1 MRSGVFTYIL
11 LLAFNLSYGQYITLT
26 DTAEVFGEHVMQLL
40 DHTSS
45 KSAARIGNDFVALW
59 PAHFSDSQQKSIIN
73 TALVMQQKGLS
84 HIPFF
89 RDYFGVITSAV
100 NKAQLSGEKL
110 NQMLDMFSQSLEL
123 QNPVIFQREL
133 TGVLIFFEHGAFHY
147 SRNNSLY
154 AIGDQYDFDFVTP
167 AVVEELPFDL
177 PEETIEETPE
187 EEDPWGDK
195 EDEHADPWADTSD
208 DGWGTDPWDDTEDS
222 EEETDNED
230 KAPTLG
236 EVLTF
241 KTEVE
246 QPPDEG
252 AVIRFQSLDLAIVTR
267 YDSAFIKGTK
277 GSFLPGKY
285 MFIGEG
291 GTFDWSLTGLEE
303 KQIYAEL
310 NGYNFNVR
318 RPGFKAE
325 DVKLHYRSLLEKPAE
340 GIFEYRSLKHKTPGD
355 ATYPRFISYENNNK
369 ISISGGANIV
379 FKGGISLSA
388 QRRTTSCLSKSKSE
402 LKVSDEKGR
411 KFWVEALKFDI
422 GDSLITARHAG
433 ITIYQSGDSITH
445 PSVKF
450 RYYLSNNEMV
460 AVKEL
465 DGFKVRPFNSSYYQ
479 MSINADLIKWNL
491 DADSINIS
499 IMNAKSM
506 LPAFFKS
513 TEYFDQ
519 REITEL
525 SGVYKF
531 NPLMVVYHYGNKI
544 KSREFYVDDLIKRL
558 KLKEKPARAA
568 MLQLYYLDFI
578 DYDEA
583 SGRIYLK
590 DKALHFVK
598 SKNNKKDFDELL
610 IPSLS
615 PDKPNATL
623 HFDNNELT
631 VRGIE
636 KFYISEM
643 LDVYIYP
650 VNNEISLLKNRDF
663 KFDGQIFAGNFEFV
677 GRDFTFRYDSF
688 LVDLQ
693 NIDSIRFYIDQ
704 GDNQRERIDNKMVS
718 RSEIGEQEGKD
729 LSFVQEGTNGILY
742 INRPDNKS
750 GRRLFPQYPIFNA
763 ERGAIVN
770 FSDQNTLGGAYDNTM
785 YFEVPP
791 FAIDSLSSSDPAAI
805 GFEGTYVGG
814 SILPAFKE
822 TLRIMPDNSLGF
834 NHAVPEEGYNLYGG
848 EAKIY
853 NRLKLDKNGLVAD
866 GIIKHLSSTIT
877 SNAFTLYQD
886 SVVAGYTGFE
896 LLAGDHNSV
905 SYPGIV
911 ADSAS
916 LKWKPFE
923 DEMILKNDSIP
934 FDLYEHTAS
943 LDGSINLTSKGV
955 MGEGIMRTRGFE
967 SHSSEFAFK
976 ENELQARHAFF
987 KLNSENED
995 KPLLTG
1001 DDIMLKFDF
1010 TKNIADLSPEIE
1022 GMAAIDFPYAQL
1034 KTSISNATW
1043 DLSEGKVYMVKPEDV
1058 PIESSYFYTTREDL
1072 DSLAFNAEAAVF
1084 DLETSEMKVSG
1095 IPHIVVADAYIIP
1108 ENNEVMIFE
1117 NATIGE
1123 LHNTTVIIDT
1133 LNEYHLLVDGSIQI
1147 HSRTEFSGHA
1157 TYQFVNAR
1165 NDTFNIKFGQFELW
1179 KDPIDKE
1186 AKYQTVSS
1194 GIVDEGILISNGILY
1209 KGKMKMYAR
1218 KKALELEGFIKL
1230 DFSSNP
1236 DYDIWVKYN
1245 SSDEEVQDV
1254 MFDFNT
1260 AITADGEKLE
1270 AGIFYE
1276 SMSRD
1281 MYSVFAGN
1289 KKLVSDDALFRADG
1303 VLYYD
1308 MNRDM
1313 YMIEDTAKANGNK
1326 MQGKVFGYNDASGN
1340 IEFEGPLTI
1349 VSPDEQI
1356 KIQASGMGQG
1366 NIKTN
1371 EYTMDIMAK
1380 IDYEMDDHA
1389 LVLMAADIFEV
1400 VETLNVAEAESDG
1413 DAFLYKVAE
1422 FIGDRA
1428 ASEYDRRLLDN
1439 YIPIASFSSKLAGS
1453 LMFSKLD
1460 LTWSPERDAWYST
1473 GKLGLSNI
1481 LKYDINGA
1489 VDGFMEI
1496 VKTEEKGD
1504 VVNIFIQVSSGCWYF
1519 FNYEENR
1526 LMLYSSNTEF
1536 NDQIVKKSNI
1546 AKAGFGEYVFTQGDQ
1561 QDVLKFID
1569 HFRLDYLGIKEPYE
1583 LSSPIQN
1590 VETFVLPGVGESES
1604 DLEED
1609 DGFGDENEETI
1620 YDDSF
1625 DGFGDENQE
1634 SEQIQT
1640 DEIEEN
1646 EPGRIDDE
1654 GFGDESQEA
1663 EQSETDR
1670 VEDDGFGDTQE
1681 INEEE
1686 SLQEETISEK
1696 EADLQKEAE
1705 KAQREADDEAKQKMK
1720 RQKKEEKKKRKK
1732 DKQAQRELDETE
1744 MIPEKKEDKKEEDD
1758 DEGF

>member
-1 MRSGVFTYIL
+1 MRSGVFTFIL
-11 LLAFNLSYGQYITLT
+11 LLAFNLSFGQYIILT
-26 DTAEVFGEHVMQLL
+26 DTVEVFGEQVMQLL
-40 DHTSS
+40 ERTSS
-45 KSAARIGNDFVALW
+45 KSATRIGDDFNALW
-59 PAHFSDSQQKSIIN
+59 PSQFSASQQKIIIN
-73 TALVMQQKGLS
+73 TALAMQKRNFQ
-84 HIPFF
+84 HIPYF

-100 NKAQLSGEKL
+100 NTTHLSGDKL
-110 NQMLDMFSQSLEL
+110 GNMLDMLSQSLEL
-123 QNPVIFQREL
+123 QKPEVFHREL
-133 TGVLIFFEHGAFHY
+133 MGIRIFFEHSALHY

-154 AIGDQYDFDFVTP
+154 VIGEQYDFDFVP
-167 AVVEELPFDL
+167 PSVIEELPFNL
-177 PEETIEETPE
+177 PDETIEETQAENDALDNQE
-187 EEDPWGDK
+187 EGEQT
-195 EDEHADPWADTSD
+195 DPWAETED
-208 DGWGTDPWDDTEDS
+208 DGWGTGAWDNSEEN
-222 EEETDNED
+222 EEETDATED
-230 KAPTLG
+230 APTLG

-241 KTEVE
+241 KAEVE

-252 AVIRFQSLDLAIVTR
+252 SIIRFQTIDLAIVTR
-267 YDSAFIKGTK
+267 YDSTFIKGTK

-285 MFIGEG
+285 MFIGDG

-303 KQIYAEL
+303 KQIYVKL
-310 NGYNFNVR
+310 SGYHFNVR

-325 DVKLHYRSLLEKPAE
+325 DVKLYYTGLLDQPAE
-340 GIFEYRSLKHKTPGD
+340 GIFEYRSLKHKTPED
-355 ATYPRFISYENNNK
+355 VTYPRFISYENNNK
-369 ISISGGANIV
+369 ISIPVGANIR
-379 FKGGISLSA
+379 FKGGVSLKG
-388 QRRTTSCLSKSKSE
+388 QRRTTSCLSNGRSV

-411 KFWVEALKFDI
+411 KFRAEAVNFDI
-422 GDSLITARHAG
+422 GDSLITARNAE
-433 ITIYQSGDSITH
+433 ITIYQGNDSITH

-450 RYYLSNNEMV
+450 RYYLNDNELV
-460 AVKEL
+460 VVKEL
-465 DGFKVRPFNSSYYQ
+465 GGFKVRPFSSSYYQ
-479 MSINADLIKWNL
+479 MSIDADLIKWNL
-491 DADSINIS
+491 EADSINIS
-499 IMNAKSM
+499 VMNAKSM

-531 NPLMVVYHYGNKI
+531 NPLLLVYHYGNKI
-544 KSREFYVDDLIKRL
+544 KSREFYVDDLVKHL
-558 KLKEKPARAA
+558 KLKEKPVRAA

-578 DYDEA
+578 DYDEL

-590 DKALHFVK
+590 DKAIHFVK

-623 HFDNNELT
+623 HLDDNELT

-643 LDVYIYP
+643 LDVYIFP
-650 VNNEISLLKNRDF
+650 TNNEISLLKNRDF

-693 NIDSIRFYIDQ
+693 NIDSIRFYVDQ
-704 GDNQRERIDNKMVS
+704 GENQRERIDNKMVS
-718 RSEIGEQEGKD
+718 NSQNGQEEGKD

-750 GRRLFPQYPIFNA
+750 GRRLFPQYPLFNA

-770 FSDQNTLGGAYDNTM
+770 FSDQNTLNGAYDNTM

-805 GFEGTYVGG
+805 GFEGTFVGG
-814 SILPAFKE
+814 DILPEFKE

-834 NHAVPEEGYNLYGG
+834 DHAIPEEGYNLYGG
-848 EAKIY
+848 DARIF
-853 NRLKLDKNGLVAD
+853 NRLKLDKNGLVAN

-886 SVVAGYTGFE
+886 SVIADHTNFE
-896 LLAGDHNSV
+896 LLAGDYNTV

-911 ADSAS
+911 VDSAS
-916 LKWKPFE
+916 LNWRPFE
-923 DEMILKNDSIP
+923 DEMVLENDSVP

-955 MGEGIMRTRGFE
+955 MGEGVMRARGFE
-967 SHSSEFAFK
+967 SHSQEFAFK
-976 ENELQARHAFF
+976 ENDMQARHAFF
-987 KLNSENED
+987 RLNSENEE

-1001 DDIMLKFDF
+1001 DDIGLKFDF
-1010 TKNIADLSPEIE
+1010 IKNVADLSPEIE
-1022 GMAAIDFPYAQL
+1022 GMAAFDFPYAQI

-1072 DSLAFNAEAAVF
+1072 DSLAFNAEAAEY
-1084 DLETSEMKVSG
+1084 DLKTSELKVSG

-1108 ENNEVMIFE
+1108 ENNEVMILE

-1123 LHNTTVIIDT
+1123 LHNTTIIIDT
-1133 LNEYHLLVDGSIQI
+1133 LNEYHHLVDGSIQI
-1147 HSRTEFSGHA
+1147 HSRTDFSGQA
-1157 TYQFVNAR
+1157 TYQFINAR
-1165 NDTFNIKFGQFELW
+1165 NDTFNIKFGEFELW
-1179 KDPIDKE
+1179 RDPLVKE
-1186 AKYQTVSS
+1186 SQYQTISS
-1194 GIVDEGILISNGILY
+1194 GVVEDGILISNGILF

-1218 KKALELEGFIKL
+1218 KKALELEGFVKL
-1230 DFSSNP
+1230 DLSSNS
-1236 DYDIWVKYN
+1236 DYDIWVKY
-1245 SSDEEVQDV
+1245 SSNDEEVQDV

-1260 AITADGEKLE
+1260 AVTADGEKLD

-1289 KKLVSDDALFRADG
+1289 KKLVSDDELFRADG
-1303 VLYYD
+1303 LLYYD
-1308 MNRDM
+1308 IDRDM
-1313 YMIEDTAKANGNK
+1313 YMIEDTAKANGSK
-1326 MQGKVFGYNDASGN
+1326 LQGKVFGYNDASGN
-1340 IEFEGPLTI
+1340 IEFEGPLNI
-1349 VSPDEQI
+1349 VSSDEQI
-1356 KIQASGMGQG
+1356 KIMAAGSGQG
-1366 NIKTN
+1366 NTRTN

-1380 IDYEMDDHA
+1380 IDYKMDNHA
-1389 LVLMAADIFEV
+1389 LAIMAADIFEV
-1400 VETLNVAEAESDG
+1400 VENLNLAEAESDK

-1428 ASEYDRRLLDN
+1428 ASDYDRRTLDN
-1439 YIPIASFSSKLAGS
+1439 YIPIASFSSALAGS
-1453 LMFSKLD
+1453 LMFSKVD
-1460 LTWSPERDAWYST
+1460 LTWSPEHDAWYST
-1473 GKLGLSNI
+1473 GKLGFSNI

-1504 VVNIFIQVSSGCWYF
+1504 IVNIFIQVSSGCWYF

-1526 LMLYSSNTEF
+1526 LMLYSSNKEF

-1546 AKAGFGEYVFTQGDQ
+1546 AKAGFGEYVFTEGDQ

-1569 HFRLDYLGIKEPYE
+1569 RFRLDYLGIKEPYE
-1583 LSSPIQN
+1583 LSTPIQN
-1590 VETFVLPGVGESES
+1590 VDTFVLPAVGESES
-1604 DLEED
+1604 NLEEE
-1609 DGFGDENEETI
+1609 DGFGDENVETI
-1620 YDDSF
+1620 YDEGDS
-1625 DGFGDENQE
+1625 
-1634 SEQIQT
+1634 
-1640 DEIEEN
+1640 
-1646 EPGRIDDE
+1646 
-1654 GFGDESQEA
+1654 GFGDESQKDD
-1663 EQSETDR
+1663 QIQTD
-1670 VEDDGFGDTQE
+1670 VEKTDEIEKNKQDSDEGFGE
-1681 INEEE
+1681 PKEVKEEE
-1686 SLQEETISEK
+1686 PKKLETVTEK
-1696 EADLQKEAE
+1696 ETELQPETEKDQQKADE
-1705 KAQREADDEAKQKMK
+1705 EAKQEMK
-1720 RQKKEEKKKRKK
+1720 RLKKEEKKKRKK
-1732 DKQAQRELDETE
+1732 DKRAKNELDESE
-1744 MIPEKKEDKKEEDD
+1744 KAPLKKEDKKEEDD